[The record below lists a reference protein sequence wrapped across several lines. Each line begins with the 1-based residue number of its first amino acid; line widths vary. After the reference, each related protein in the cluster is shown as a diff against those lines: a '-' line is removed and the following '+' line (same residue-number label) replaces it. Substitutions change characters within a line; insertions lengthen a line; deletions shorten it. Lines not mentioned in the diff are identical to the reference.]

1 MAYPDN
7 KVGRIT
13 ITRRVGEEVYIFA
26 GDQQIV
32 VRLSTSR
39 DGTSRITFT
48 ADKEV
53 GIYRRELYENML
65 KGIEK
70 KEEGTC
76 QS

>member
-1 MAYPDN
+1 
-7 KVGRIT
+7 
-13 ITRRVGEEVYIFA
+13 VGEEVYIFA

-48 ADKEV
+48 ADKDI
-53 GIYRRELYENML
+53 GIYRRELYESLL
-65 KGIEK
+65 KDIEK